1 MNVDPADCAAR
12 RNREAHCWHT
22 SQYLKLELP
31 GIGNRMDRVLAVH
44 GPKDQQTISRLA
56 DVSGSLRAEME
67 MHIAALD
74 IVASLC
80 AHDLAALAIQRRQ

>member
-1 MNVDPADCAAR
+1 MAQRSAD
-12 RNREAHCWHT
+12 
-22 SQYLKLELP
+22 
-31 GIGNRMDRVLAVH
+31 
-44 GPKDQQTISRLA
+44 DQPNGH
-56 DVSGSLRAEME
+56 VSGSLRAEME

>member
-1 MNVDPADCAAR
+1 M
-12 RNREAHCWHT
+12 T
-22 SQYLKLELP
+22 
-31 GIGNRMDRVLAVH
+31 
-44 GPKDQQTISRLA
+44 KDQQTISLA

-80 AHDLAALAIQRRQ
+80 PHDLAALAIQRRQ